1 MKLPKRIAII
11 GLAVASITASAG
23 GAQTRESSSRTAVI
37 AASFNKSK
45 HAVKERR
52 GVRVEKFKEVK
63 SEPVV
68 PRSPRA
74 FSGLYEV
81 SELGSSLR
89 LQIDDAGR
97 VTGNGTEPLGGETT
111 LLRKFT
117 IRDAHLDGA
126 LLTGTKDYGN
136 GSSSKLEGVFINR
149 TSFDSPTDKGTTEFG
164 LGVLT
169 SPIRVYGVTVERLFY
184 QRAPQI

>member
-1 MKLPKRIAII
+1 VNGPSQIALII
-11 GLAVASITASAG
+11 LVAATGTSATAF
-23 GAQTRESSSRTAVI
+23 AQTRESSSRAAVI
-37 AASFNKSK
+37 VASFNKSK

-52 GVRVEKFKEVK
+52 GVRVEKYKEVK

-68 PRSPRA
+68 PKSPSA

-89 LQIDDAGR
+89 LEIDDAGR
-97 VTGNGTEPLGGETT
+97 VTGTGTEPLGRETT

-117 IRDAHLDGA
+117 IRDARLEGA
-126 LLTGTKDYGN
+126 LVTGTKVYGD
-136 GSSSKLEGVFINR
+136 GASSKFEGVFMNR
-149 TSFDSPTDKGTTEFG
+149 TSFDSPTDKGTTAFG

-169 SPIRVYGVTVERLFY
+169 SPVQVYGVTVERLFY
-184 QRAPQI
+184 QRAR